1 MWKVFR
7 ESGKPLARWMEVSHV
22 EDVLMKRR
30 GFTLIELLVVVAII
44 ALLIA
49 ILLPSL
55 GKARELSNRSACGA
69 NCRGIMQ
76 SFNVY
81 AADNSD
87 AYPTV
92 MGPTAAGTYWG
103 PNGTSIGETSA
114 AVASATT
121 ADLAIQALYT
131 SASSSSTATNQ
142 AGDIMANAWLIV
154 LKNYTSPKQYLCKS
168 DPVGSATA
176 ASLTSTTN
184 NAFYQNFNG
193 TQPDF
198 TYSYSFAYP
207 WVASGAAPFTVGG
220 WWHNT
225 TDSSLPIMSDM
236 APKNNTGTNP
246 TSSTQGTTGGGL
258 PSVGG
263 AAQPKAW
270 NSPNHQRDGQ
280 NVGFADG
287 HAEFVRRADIGQ
299 NNDDIYT
306 QNGSFGG
313 GGTGGNAPNIGTA
326 VTAGGSSSGSSVGT
340 TYIGGTSAPFDVV
353 FVPTAD
359 VSTGARQ

>member
-1 MWKVFR
+1 
-7 ESGKPLARWMEVSHV
+7 
-22 EDVLMKRR
+22 MKRR

-81 AADNSD
+81 AADNGD

-92 MGPTAAGTYWG
+92 IGPGTAGLYWTNGQTTLGETAAALT
-103 PNGTSIGETSA
+103 T
-114 AVASATT
+114 ATT
-121 ADLAIQALYT
+121 ADLAIQAMYT
-131 SASSSSTATNQ
+131 SASASSTTNQ
-142 AGDIMANAWLIV
+142 AGNIMANAWLIV

-193 TQPDF
+193 SNPDF
-198 TYSYSFAYP
+198 TFSYSFAYP
-207 WVASGAAPFTVGG
+207 WVATGTAPFTVGP

-225 TDSSLPIMSDM
+225 TDSSLPIMSDI
-236 APKNNTGTNP
+236 APLNGSGTNP
-246 TSSTQGTTGGGL
+246 TASTPGTVNGGL
-258 PSVGG
+258 PNPGG
-263 AAQPKAW
+263 TSQPKAW

-287 HAEFVRRADIGQ
+287 HAEFARRADVGQ

-306 QNGSFGG
+306 QNATYAG
-313 GGTGGNAPNIGTA
+313 GGTSNNAPNIGVAVNATA
-326 VTAGGSSSGSSVGT
+326 ASGNTVGT
-340 TYIGGTSAPFDVV
+340 NYTGGTSAPFDVV
-353 FVPTAD
+353 LVPVAD
-359 VSTGARQ
+359 VSTGARH